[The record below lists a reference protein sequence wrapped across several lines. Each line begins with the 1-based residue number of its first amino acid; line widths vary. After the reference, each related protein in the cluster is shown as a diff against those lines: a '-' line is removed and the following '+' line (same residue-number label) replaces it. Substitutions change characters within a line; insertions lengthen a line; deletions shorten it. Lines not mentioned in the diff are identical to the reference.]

1 MESKI
6 YSEEQQSLNYSGRM
20 YYCNVDRAISPWASA
35 LKRGFDIVAS
45 VLGFI
50 LASPLFLIIYVA
62 IKLED
67 GGNVIFRQERVGY
80 RGKIFTLYKLNMTA
94 SRNCAGKMMTG

>member
-6 YSEEQQSLNYSGRM
+6 YSEEQQSLDYSGRM
-20 YYCNVDRAISPWASA
+20 YYRNVDRAISPWASA

-50 LASPLFLIIYVA
+50 LASPLFLVIYVA
-62 IKLED
+62 YLCSD
-67 GGNVIFRQERVGY
+67 
-80 RGKIFTLYKLNMTA
+80 
-94 SRNCAGKMMTG
+94 